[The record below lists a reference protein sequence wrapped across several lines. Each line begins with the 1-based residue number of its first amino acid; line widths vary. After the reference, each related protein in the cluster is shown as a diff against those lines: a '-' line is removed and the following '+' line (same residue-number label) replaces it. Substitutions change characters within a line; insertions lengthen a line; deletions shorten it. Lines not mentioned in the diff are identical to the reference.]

1 MSLQILPL
9 EEEWIEGAV
18 ALQRLCFPAPFP
30 EDHLWQAHHLAGH
43 LKHFPEGQ
51 FVAIENGSVAASSS
65 SIIISR
71 STWLAPITWDDI
83 TGGLDLTGHD
93 PEGSLLFGVDISV
106 HPDLRGRGIARQIY
120 QARFDLV
127 RRLGLESYVTLC
139 RMPGFSTSGFKEP
152 AEYARK
158 VAAGER
164 SDPTMT
170 PLLKMGMSLNVVAY
184 NCMEDEESGNAGA
197 KLDWTP

>member
-1 MSLQILPL
+1 LRGQLLCSGSAFLPHSLRIIFGRRGIWL
-9 EEEWIEGAV
+9 
-18 ALQRLCFPAPFP
+18 
-30 EDHLWQAHHLAGH
+30 
-43 LKHFPEGQ
+43 
-51 FVAIENGSVAASSS
+51 AIENGLVVASSS

-71 STWLAPITWDDI
+71 STWLAPNTWDEI
-83 TGGLDLTGHD
+83 TGGLNLTGHD
-93 PEGSLLFGVDISV
+93 PEGTLLFGVDISV
-106 HPDLRGRGIARQIY
+106 HPDFRGQGIGRQIY

-139 RMPGFSTSGFKEP
+139 RLPGFSTSGLKEP

-158 VAAGER
+158 VAAAER

-170 PLLKMGMSLNVVAY
+170 PLLKMGMSLIVVAH

-197 KLDWTP
+197 KLVWTP